1 MEQLIKNLEPRNLA
15 ESSINHYTRHI
26 GYLAKLFSPTKV
38 YNSNEFLTV
47 SYDKIMEH
55 LNTLSAPSK
64 RSHLASICVALN
76 PTKDIN
82 QIAENDKASYEKYKP
97 QVWELNEAYLKE
109 KKTQQFTE
117 KEQKNWVEWDK
128 IQEVRDEYYDNLKKL
143 GYKVASAPEKPNFE
157 LVKKYLVSALY
168 TYNPPRRLE
177 YAEMERITHNNY
189 IKLNRD
195 IREAN
200 NYIVSVNKR
209 KKKYFSFSK
218 VKSKDPNEPV
228 IIVNIGK
235 ELNEAINIW
244 YHITPGV
251 PSFLVNSELEP
262 MSKNTLSKFL
272 TYKVFKATGKQ
283 LSTNML
289 RHIYLST
296 VYAGDKGI
304 TFKEEL
310 AKKMNHS
317 VHTME
322 HIYVKKPCPC
332 NSCLKAQSCD
342 IVNIVPENLPQVN
355 ADGKFTNLN
364 NNIVKKTNNKPNGV
378 TINFM

>member
-1 MEQLIKNLEPRNLA
+1 
-15 ESSINHYTRHI
+15 
-26 GYLAKLFSPTKV
+26 
-38 YNSNEFLTV
+38 
-47 SYDKIMEH
+47 
-55 LNTLSAPSK
+55 
-64 RSHLASICVALN
+64 
-76 PTKDIN
+76 
-82 QIAENDKASYEKYKP
+82 
-97 QVWELNEAYLKE
+97 
-109 KKTQQFTE
+109 
-117 KEQKNWVEWDK
+117 
-128 IQEVRDEYYDNLKKL
+128 
-143 GYKVASAPEKPNFE
+143 
-157 LVKKYLVSALY
+157 
-168 TYNPPRRLE
+168 
-177 YAEMERITHNNY
+177 MERITHNNY

-272 TYKVFKATGKQ
+272 TYKVFKPLGKQ

-304 TFKEEL
+304 NFKEEL

-355 ADGKFTNLN
+355 ADGKFINLN